1 MMASGCFAF
10 GMYGAII
17 CYSPHGTVQCVHP
30 ASVAQQYSVPACS
43 AQGEAGAQPA
53 ATESS
58 LLDGLDPDISNL
70 WMGGAV
76 SPTTLAS
83 GDR

>member
-1 MMASGCFAF
+1 MVASGCFAF
-10 GMYGAII
+10 GMYGAVI
-17 CYSPHGTVQCVHP
+17 CYSALGAVQCVHP
-30 ASVAQQYSVPACS
+30 DSVAQQYNVPACS

-53 ATESS
+53 ATGSS
-58 LLDGLDPDISNL
+58 LLDGLDPGSNL
-70 WMGGAV
+70 LIGGAV